1 MGTKILIYILNFVQY
16 ASLMMWLGSLMVIL
30 FVTKPKMT
38 IGNFKDEFTVDVF
51 SNGLRKFLRD
61 SLNKLELLIL
71 LAISLIWI
79 SILLY
84 IATISSNPFTNRYFL
99 IYLAL
104 IMVLTLV
111 SLINIFGFSNVIKK
125 TERNI
130 IIFRQEDI
138 RNQLI
143 KKLSNYQYGY
153 YALSFLSLI
162 IGLIILFIKQL

>member
-51 SNGLRKFLRD
+51 SNILRKFLRD
-61 SLNKLELLIL
+61 ALNKLELLIL
-71 LAISLIWI
+71 LAIALIWI

-99 IYLAL
+99 VYLAL

-111 SLINIFGFSNVIKK
+111 SLINIFGFSNAIKK

-130 IIFRQEDI
+130 IIFKQEDI

-143 KKLSNYQYGY
+143 KKLSNYQNGY